1 MVYILKERW
10 CKFLVTQFP
19 LEYYIGKA
27 CKKFRRGILDL
38 SIDSL
43 IKKSKSDVSVVSISN
58 FERGQIHSTKMITVY
73 FNASKSV
80 QSDQSET
87 LNTFLKMAIDEY
99 FVSLQKINTLR

>member
-1 MVYILKERW
+1 M
-10 CKFLVTQFP
+10 TQFP

-58 FERGQIHSTKMITVY
+58 FERGQIHSTKMIIIY
-73 FNASKSV
+73 FKASESV
-80 QSDQSET
+80 QIET

-99 FVSLQKINTLR
+99 LGSLQKINTLR

>member
-1 MVYILKERW
+1 MPDPKRLTVSVSDIEETAE
-10 CKFLVTQFP
+10 F
-19 LEYYIGKA
+19 
-27 CKKFRRGILDL
+27 ILDL

-43 IKKSKSDVSVVSISN
+43 IKHAQSDVSVVSISN
-58 FERGQIHSTKMITVY
+58 FERGHIHSTKMITIY